1 MKPKISFI
9 IILCFATLT
18 NAAGLFEHKRGI
30 TDNIPSKDSVLY
42 LTLDACDGRPN
53 GYDVKL
59 INFLRKERIKATLF
73 LNYNWI
79 NANYEIARNLSK
91 DPLFK
96 IENHGAHHRPASLTG
111 KSAYGIK
118 GASSK
123 DGLLSDILPNQE
135 KIFALTGYKPTW
147 FRAGTANY
155 EDKAMQ
161 EILAL
166 GLKIAGFAIN
176 ADYGATASK
185 KTIEKSVAKAR
196 SGDII
201 LAHMNRP
208 ESETAAGLMYSLPK
222 MKSLGYR
229 FEKLPD

>member
-1 MKPKISFI
+1 MQTIFI
-9 IILCFATLT
+9 ILLFTTLA
-18 NAAGLFEHKRGI
+18 NANGLFEHKRGI
-30 TDNIPSKDSVLY
+30 TDNIPTKDSVLY
-42 LTLDACDGRPN
+42 LTLDACDSRPN

-79 NANYEIARNLSK
+79 NAYPEIARNLAK
-91 DPLFK
+91 DSLFK
-96 IENHGAHHRPASLTG
+96 IENHGTRHRPASVTG

-118 GASSK
+118 GASSRE
-123 DGLLSDILPNQE
+123 GLLSDILPNQD

-161 EILAL
+161 DILAL
-166 GLKIAGFAIN
+166 GVKIAGFAIN

-185 KTIEKSVAKAR
+185 KIIEKSIAKSR
-196 SGDII
+196 PGDII

-208 ESETAAGLMYSLPK
+208 ESETAAGLMYSLIK
-222 MKSLGYR
+222 MRNLGYR